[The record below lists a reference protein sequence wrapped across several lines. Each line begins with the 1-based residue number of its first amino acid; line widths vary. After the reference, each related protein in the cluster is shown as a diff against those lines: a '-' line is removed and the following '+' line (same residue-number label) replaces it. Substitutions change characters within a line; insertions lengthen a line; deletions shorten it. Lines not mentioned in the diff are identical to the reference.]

1 MGRRTVARVLVVLA
15 SILAFGG
22 ILAIWANRQILN
34 TDNWTQTSTEL
45 LQRPV
50 IRQQLATFLVDQL
63 YANVDVQGEIGA
75 ALPPRLQPLA
85 GPAASG
91 LRELADRAALRA
103 LENPR
108 VQGLWADANR
118 EAQISLLQV
127 LDGGGPNVSTGQG
140 VVTLHLQRLLEAM
153 AQQLGV
159 GGRLAAAIPPSAA
172 NLVVLRSG
180 QLETAQNA
188 VDLLRKLPY
197 ILIGGSLLLFG
208 IALGV
213 ARDWRR
219 KAVRGYGIG
228 LALAG
233 AAALLARDL
242 LGQALT
248 DELAKTAAV
257 RPALLQG
264 WTISTSLLEQAA
276 SAALGYGIAIVIG
289 AWLAGPTRPATAV
302 RRAVAPYAR
311 QPAIAYTTLAVLI
324 GLVLWWSPTP
334 ATRDVWLALGLIVLA
349 VLGWEALRR
358 VIVAEHP
365 DAVRRGGTMTR
376 MRDGLHQVADWTR
389 RGGAATAAVV
399 REHVP
404 ASSAASSAADERLA
418 QLERLGR
425 LRESGV
431 LDADEFAAQKTAILA
446 EEPATEPN
454 GAAAPTASAPE
465 R

>member
-15 SILAFGG
+15 SVLAFGG
-22 ILAIWANRQILN
+22 ILAVWANRQVLN

-118 EAQISLLQV
+118 AAQINLLKV

-140 VVTLHLQRLLEAM
+140 VVTLHLQRLLESM

-197 ILIGGSLLLFG
+197 ILIGGSLLLFA

-233 AAALLARDL
+233 AAALLARDM

-276 SAALGYGIAIVIG
+276 AATLGYGIALVIG
-289 AWLAGPTRPATAV
+289 AWLAGPTRPATAI
-302 RRAVAPYAR
+302 RRAVAPWAR
-311 QPAIAYTTLAVLI
+311 DPAIAYAAFFVLV

-334 ATRDVWLALGLIVLA
+334 ATRNVWLALALIVLA
-349 VLGWEALRR
+349 ALGWEALRR

-365 DAVRRGGTMTR
+365 DAVRRGGTMAR
-376 MRDGLHQVADWTR
+376 MRDAVHDATAWTR
-389 RGGAATAAVV
+389 RSGTTTATVV
-399 REHVP
+399 RERTAGGEAPDHRI
-404 ASSAASSAADERLA
+404 E

-425 LRESGV
+425 LRDSGV

-454 GAAAPTASAPE
+454 GAAAPAPPTATSPQP
-465 R
+465 

>member
-1 MGRRTVARVLVVLA
+1 MGRRTIARVLVVLA
-15 SILAFGG
+15 SVLAFGG
-22 ILAIWANRQILN
+22 ILAVWANRQVLN

-63 YANVDVQGEIGA
+63 YANVDVQGEIGS

-118 EAQISLLQV
+118 QAQLNLLKV

-140 VVTLHLQRLLEAM
+140 VVTLHLQRLLESM

-159 GGRLAAAIPPSAA
+159 GGRLAAAIPASAA

-180 QLETAQNA
+180 QLETAQNI
-188 VDLLRKLPY
+188 VDLLRRLPY
-197 ILIGGSLLLFG
+197 ILIGASLALFA
-208 IALGV
+208 IALAV

-228 LALAG
+228 LLLAG

-242 LGQALT
+242 AGQSLT
-248 DELAKTAAV
+248 DALAGTAAV

-264 WTISTSLLEQAA
+264 WTISTTLLAQAA
-276 SAALGYGIAIVIG
+276 TATVGYGAAIVLG
-289 AWLAGPTRPATAV
+289 AWLAGPTRPAMAI
-302 RRAVAPYAR
+302 RRAVAPWAR
-311 QPAIAYTTLAVLI
+311 DPAIAYAALAVLI

-334 ATRDVWLALGLIVLA
+334 ATRDAWLALGLIVLA

-365 DAVRRGGTMTR
+365 DAVRRGGTMGR
-376 MRDGLHQVADWTR
+376 MRDGLHQAADWTR

-399 REHVP
+399 RERTAGGEAPDHRI
-404 ASSAASSAADERLA
+404 E

-425 LRESGV
+425 LRDSGV

-446 EEPATEPN
+446 DEPATEPN
-454 GAAAPTASAPE
+454 GAAAPPPATSPQP
-465 R
+465 

>member
-1 MGRRTVARVLVVLA
+1 MGRRTVARGLVVLA
-15 SILAFGG
+15 SVLAFGG
-22 ILAIWANRQILN
+22 ILAVWANRQVLN

-50 IRQQLATFLVDQL
+50 IREQLAEFLVDQL
-63 YANVDVQGEIGA
+63 YANVDVQGELGQ

-118 EAQISLLQV
+118 ETQRQLLTV
-127 LDGGGPNVSTGQG
+127 LDGGGPNVSTGNG
-140 VVTLHLQRLLEAM
+140 VVVLHLQRLLEAM
-153 AQQLGV
+153 SERLGV
-159 GGRLAAAIPPSAA
+159 GGRLAAALPDSAA

-197 ILIGGSLLLFG
+197 ILIGVSLLLFAG
-208 IALGV
+208 ALGV

-228 LALAG
+228 LVIAG
-233 AAALLARDL
+233 AAALLTRELA
-242 LGQALT
+242 GESLT
-248 DELAKTAAV
+248 DALAKTAAV

-276 SAALGYGIAIVIG
+276 TATLGYGIAIVLG
-289 AWLAGPTRPATAV
+289 AWLAGPTRPANAF
-302 RRAVAPYAR
+302 RRTVAPWAR
-311 QPAIAYTTLAVLI
+311 DPAIAYAAFVVVV

-334 ATRDVWLALGLIVLA
+334 ATRNLWLALGLIVLF

-365 DAVRRGGTMTR
+365 DAVRRGGSMAR
-376 MRDGLHQVADWTR
+376 MRDSLHGAADWTR
-389 RGGAATAAVV
+389 RSGAATAAVV

-404 ASSAASSAADERLA
+404 SGGAPDHRIE

-425 LRESGV
+425 LRDSGV
-431 LDADEFAAQKTAILA
+431 LDADEFAAQKAAILA

-454 GAAAPTASAPE
+454 GAAAPPAAASPKP
-465 R
+465 

>member
-1 MGRRTVARVLVVLA
+1 MGRRNVARGFVVLA
-15 SILAFGG
+15 SVLAFAG
-22 ILAIWANRQILN
+22 ILAIWANRQLLN
-34 TDNWTQTSTEL
+34 TDNWTKTSTEL

-50 IRQQLATFLVDQL
+50 IRQQLAGFLVDQL
-63 YANVDVQGEIGA
+63 YANVDVQGQIGQ

-91 LRELADRAALRA
+91 LRELADRASLRA

-108 VQGLWADANR
+108 VQGLWAGANR
-118 EAQISLLQV
+118 QAQLSLLKV
-127 LDGGGPNVSTGQG
+127 LDGGSANVSTGQG
-140 VVTLHLQRLLEAM
+140 VVVLHLQRLLEAM
-153 AQQLGV
+153 AQRLGV
-159 GGRLAAAIPPSAA
+159 GGRLAAALPPSAA
-172 NLVVLRSG
+172 NIVVLRSG
-180 QLETAQNA
+180 QLQAAQNA

-197 ILIGGSLLLFG
+197 FLIGGSLLLFA

-228 LALAG
+228 LFIAG
-233 AAALLARDL
+233 AAALLTRDL
-242 LGQALT
+242 AGQTVT
-248 DELAKTAAV
+248 DSLAQTAAV

-264 WTISTSLLEQAA
+264 WSISTTLLAQAA
-276 SAALGYGIAIVIG
+276 TATLGYGAAIVIG
-289 AWLAGPTRPATAV
+289 AWLAGPTRPASAI

-311 QPAIAYTTLAVLI
+311 QPAVAYTVLAVLI

-334 ATRDVWLALGLIVLA
+334 ATRDAWLALGLIVLA

-365 DAVRRGGTMTR
+365 DAVRRGGGMTR
-376 MRDGLHQVADWTR
+376 VRDAVHEAADWTR
-389 RGGAATAAVV
+389 RGNGATTAVV

-404 ASSAASSAADERLA
+404 ADRID

-425 LRESGV
+425 LREAGV
-431 LDADEFAAQKTAILA
+431 LDKDEFAAQKAAILSNSA
-446 EEPATEPN
+446 KTEPN
-454 GAAAPTASAPE
+454 GAAALTTSSPE
-465 R
+465 P